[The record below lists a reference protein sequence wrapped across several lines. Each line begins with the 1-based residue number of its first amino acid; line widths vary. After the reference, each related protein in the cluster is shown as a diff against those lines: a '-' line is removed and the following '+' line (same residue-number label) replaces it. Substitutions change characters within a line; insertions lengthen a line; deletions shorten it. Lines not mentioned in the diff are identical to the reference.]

1 MVDQTPVAL
10 KSLYSFAQNLRHSYQ
25 SQVTEEIMNA
35 AETGPTSGVAFR
47 SNCEVAIHVPDLAR
61 AETFYRDVL
70 GFTLVNQS
78 ADQLEFDTGVFR
90 LYVNRDA
97 QAVFSYIPS
106 LDVPDYKAARAH
118 LEAAGCAT
126 VRVNADS
133 DLVYF
138 KDPFGLVFDIIE
150 RR

>member
-1 MVDQTPVAL
+1 MSIAG
-10 KSLYSFAQNLRHSYQ
+10 
-25 SQVTEEIMNA
+25 
-35 AETGPTSGVAFR
+35 TGPSSGVAFR
-47 SNCEVAIHVPDLAR
+47 SNCEVAIQVPDLQR

-70 GFTLVNQS
+70 GFTLVNKR
-78 ADQLEFDTGVFR
+78 ADQLEFDTGVLR

-97 QAVFSYIPS
+97 QQVFSFIPS
-106 LDVPDYKAARAH
+106 LDVDDYKAARQH

-133 DLVYF
+133 ESVYF